1 MWWRQ
6 AADEGRS
13 PPPPPLSPP
22 FLRLGVSAL
31 LVGREKGDG
40 RSGELAPYTPPAP
53 VCQSVSVSLLPA
65 HA

>member
-1 MWWRQ
+1 M
-6 AADEGRS
+6 
-13 PPPPPLSPP
+13 
-22 FLRLGVSAL
+22 
-31 LVGREKGDG
+31 VGREKGDG